1 MAEKA
6 ALQVEAE
13 EKSCEHGATNP
24 ANTHSLDDEQ
34 HERILQN
41 LFESSNAQEVLLH
54 FDNDWLDALL
64 SVLNDSQYVPISGR
78 KFLLCLVETFGS
90 VCDQLSPKD
99 LENLR
104 LELSKKTSANPY
116 LSQNIRRDALLLLNS
131 CKAFLL
137 RKGYE
142 EEPHG
147 LWCKNG
153 SLTQK
158 VLDILNPLKKANM
171 IESFR
176 KVSVGNVERIIVIGA
191 IDQETFMKKMEV
203 LGANSDKI
211 SLQLPRSDESFRFGD
226 PFHASLCCSLDFVT
240 QFGYVGPSEG
250 SGRTSGRWTAGG
262 IVELKHGS
270 TCEQFVCTVAHVA
283 FSWLA
288 PEISMLDM
296 MRFNSCV
303 PFAGYLR
310 HLKLSETC
318 CFDLDFAFVRLRNEL
333 SLNYDPNDLILL
345 ADCDPGA
352 RGFELKGILFSLLE
366 KPVFYHGFHCRKTGI
381 TTGETHA
388 TFSGFDL
395 NSCLEFGG
403 DSIISA
409 KGDSGALWLMLIEDI
424 GWVPVGIHYNG
435 VETFAGATFL
445 LDCLFLYCLKNGVGE
460 CAVRFLSPLMDC
472 DLMLDATDFERW
484 KKYHKNKR
492 AGRLDVLHLIN

>member
-176 KVSVGNVERIIVIGA
+176 KVSVGNERIIVIGV
-191 IDQETFMKKMEV
+191 IDPETFMKKMEV

-211 SLQLPRSDESFRFGD
+211 SLQLPRSDESFRFND
-226 PFHASLCCSLDFVT
+226 PFLPCFTVLRSNHSLFDTNRFSRGLAAAVVRLNGDYYVLTCAS
-240 QFGYVGPSEG
+240 
-250 SGRTSGRWTAGG
+250 
-262 IVELKHGS
+262 
-270 TCEQFVCTVAHVA
+270 VA
-283 FSWLA
+283 FPRLR
-288 PEISMLDM
+288 EDTE
-296 MRFNSCV
+296 
-303 PFAGYLR
+303 FALNFANYFR
-310 HLKLSETC
+310 K
-318 CFDLDFAFVRLRNEL
+318 CFFFQRVRL
-333 SLNYDPNDLILL
+333 
-345 ADCDPGA
+345 C
-352 RGFELKGILFSLLE
+352 
-366 KPVFYHGFHCRKTGI
+366 
-381 TTGETHA
+381 
-388 TFSGFDL
+388 
-395 NSCLEFGG
+395 
-403 DSIISA
+403 IS
-409 KGDSGALWLMLIEDI
+409 S
-424 GWVPVGIHYNG
+424 
-435 VETFAGATFL
+435 
-445 LDCLFLYCLKNGVGE
+445 
-460 CAVRFLSPLMDC
+460 S
-472 DLMLDATDFERW
+472 
-484 KKYHKNKR
+484 
-492 AGRLDVLHLIN
+492 